1 MEREDT
7 MRPKSWG
14 KKGHGWF
21 VVAAVEATACGGEGN
36 AGFGS
41 LGATDAAAEGGW
53 DGASA
58 DGASSEGASF
68 FAGDAELPPT
78 NADCVPGTYTG
89 QFTCSVMALG
99 ILKFP
104 WSGSLSITLVGQ
116 QSGGGEFPVL
126 TIAPDAKI
134 TGSDSNGGMIT
145 ADLTGQLD
153 CAARKLSGSM
163 QNGAYTNGSA
173 LNLAFS
179 GALTADYDAQTTPRA
194 FANGVMGP
202 LKSPQLPT
210 VMGDCT
216 WTAPLQ

>member
-1 MEREDT
+1 

-14 KKGHGWF
+14 KRTREWF
-21 VVAAVEATACGGEGN
+21 IAAAALATACGGEPN
-36 AGFGS
+36 TGFGAP
-41 LGATDAAAEGGW
+41 GATDAQAGGD
-53 DGASA
+53 DGGGGGGRDGS
-58 DGASSEGASF
+58 DGASSEGASLF
-68 FAGDAELPPT
+68 GGDANLPPT

-104 WSGSLSITLVGQ
+104 WIGSLSITLVAQ

-126 TIAPDAKI
+126 TIAPGAKI
-134 TGSDSNGGMIT
+134 AGSDSHGGMIT

-153 CAARKLSGSM
+153 CSARKLSGSM
-163 QNGAYTNGSA
+163 QNGAYQNGSS
-173 LNLAFS
+173 LNLSFS
-179 GALTADYDAQTTPRA
+179 GALTADYDAQATPRA

-202 LKSPQLPT
+202 LMSPQLPT

-216 WTAPLQ
+216 WTATLQ